1 MELLVL
7 FLVAAI
13 MLLIGVPIGI
23 SLFLAMLVVVVGFDI
38 SSMTYLAQA
47 MYTGLESL
55 PLVAVPCFMLA
66 GAIMETG
73 GLSERIINVANK
85 LVGHTTGGLGT
96 VTILACLFFGAISG
110 SAPAT
115 AAAIGAIMIP
125 FMMKDG
131 YDGHYAAGLS
141 GVAGGLGII
150 VPPSIPL
157 VIYAI
162 STSTSVGD
170 LFLAGIGPAIV
181 VAVFLLIAHN
191 LLAYKKGYV
200 HKKEKAPFK
209 DIIRAV
215 WDAKWALIMPII
227 ILGGIYGGIFT
238 PTEAA
243 VIAIVYG
250 LIIGIFVYQELNW
263 RDLFGMF
270 EKNVSFVGG
279 FMLTYAPAAALG
291 GFLVMLGLPDII
303 RSALLSTTTNI
314 YLILLILNLFLLLL
328 GMFLDCVSS
337 IVVFA
342 PILYAVMVPMGIDPI
357 HLGLIM
363 VVNLAVG
370 FVTPPVCMNLFVVST
385 QTGFSL
391 DSIVKKALPLIIA
404 MFLAVLVI
412 TFMPGISLGILQI
425 L

>member
-1 MELLVL
+1 MELIVL
-7 FLVAAI
+7 FLAAAL

-23 SLFLAMLVVVVGFDI
+23 SLFLAMLIVVVGFDI

-66 GAIMETG
+66 GAIMQSG

-96 VTILACLFFGAISG
+96 VTIIACLFFGAISG

-115 AAAIGAIMIP
+115 AAAMGAIMIP
-125 FMMKDG
+125 YMIKDG
-131 YDGHYAAGLS
+131 YDGYYAAGLT
-141 GVAGGLGII
+141 GVSGGLGII

-170 LFLAGIGPAIV
+170 LFLAGIGPAAV
-181 VAVFLLIAHN
+181 VALFLLLAHN
-191 LLAYKKGYV
+191 FLAHKKGYV
-200 HKKEKAPFK
+200 HKKEKAPIK
-209 DIIRAV
+209 EILVAT

-250 LIIGIFVYQELNW
+250 IVIGLFVYRELKFK
-263 RDLFGMF
+263 DLFGMF
-270 EKNVSFVGG
+270 ESNVTFVGG

-291 GFLVMLGLPDII
+291 GFLIMLGLPDILKG
-303 RSALLSTTTNI
+303 ALLSITTNI
-314 YLILLILNLFLLLL
+314 YIILLILNIFLLLL

-342 PILYAVMVPMGIDPI
+342 PILYAIMVPMGIDPV
-357 HLGLIM
+357 HLGLII

-370 FVTPPVCMNLFVVST
+370 FVTPPVCMNLFVVCT
-385 QTGFSL
+385 QTGFPL
-391 DSIVKKALPLIIA
+391 DKIVGKALPLIVA

-412 TFMPGISLGILQI
+412 TFVPGISLGILNI
-425 L
+425 F